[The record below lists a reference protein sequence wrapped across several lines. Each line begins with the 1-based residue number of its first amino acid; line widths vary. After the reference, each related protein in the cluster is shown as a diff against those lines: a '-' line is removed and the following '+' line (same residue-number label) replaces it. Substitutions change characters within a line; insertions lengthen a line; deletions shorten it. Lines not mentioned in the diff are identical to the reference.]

1 MTSPVAAAQAA
12 WSATEGL
19 TQLAPRTA
27 LYGPSTVPAILKPAA
42 GQPEWWRD
50 RLYKKITERRPYI
63 QFMDDY
69 YSGNHPLPWL
79 PSQAREEFRRIL
91 AMTRSNYMGLV
102 CDAQVERMIVQ
113 GFRIGDTAEADKETW
128 RIFQANNMD
137 SDLDQ
142 GFLEATKS
150 GAAYLMVGPNPKDSS
165 TPRISVEHPLQ
176 TIVECQ
182 PGDRRTRAAGLK
194 TWVDDWTGEVV
205 ARLYLPET
213 VHGWR
218 GKISSTSNV
227 PNWRP
232 DGEYV
237 RNPVGE
243 VPITEL
249 LNNPQLLG
257 GGRSELYDLTD
268 IQDRV
273 NKTIADRLITQD
285 FGAFPQKWAKGY
297 PDLKADGTP
306 NTIDIGRNR
315 MVTSDVKETEFG
327 QWSAAPLDPYSGAKR
342 EDVKDIASRS
352 RTPAQY
358 LLGEMSNVNGETLK
372 ASESGLV
379 SKVWQRFRGHEDGIE
394 DAVRM
399 ARRLAG
405 IASSADASM
414 ETIWRNPQ
422 YRSDGEVTDA
432 AIKRYQAGIATLRQV
447 REDCGY
453 SAAEIDRME
462 AEDAQGVQAPQNDGA
477 LADAQALSVRA
488 VALGSMVRA
497 GVEPEIAAQV
507 AGIDGLRFIDG
518 KPVTLKYDGP

>member
-1 MTSPVAAAQAA
+1 MTTPYEATQLA
-12 WSATEGL
+12 WSATAGL
-19 TQLAPRTA
+19 SQLPSKYTA
-27 LYGPSTVPAILKPAA
+27 QQPQNIPELLMPAT

-50 RLYKKITERRPYI
+50 RLYKKIVARRPYI

-79 PSQAREEFRRIL
+79 PAQARDEFRRIL
-91 AMTRSNYMGLV
+91 SMTRSNYMGLV
-102 CDAQVERMIVQ
+102 CDAQVERMSVQ
-113 GFRIGDTAEADKETW
+113 GFRIGDTAEADKATW

-142 GFLEATKS
+142 GFLEAAKC
-150 GAAYLMVGPNPKDSS
+150 GFAYLMVGPNPKDQS
-165 TPRISVEHPLQ
+165 TPRLSVEHPLQ
-176 TIVECQ
+176 TIVECE
-182 PGDRRTRAAGLK
+182 PGDRRTRAAALK

-205 ARLYLPET
+205 ARLYLPKA
-213 VHGWR
+213 VFGWR
-218 GKISSTSNV
+218 GKLSNTNK
-227 PNWRP
+227 PQWRP
-232 DGEYV
+232 DGV
-237 RNPVGE
+237 TPNPVGE

-285 FGAFPQKWAKGY
+285 FGAFPQKWAKGF

-327 QWSAAPLDPYSGAKR
+327 QWSAAPLDPYSAGKR

-372 ASESGLV
+372 ASESGLI
-379 SKVWQRFRGHEDGIE
+379 SKVRQRFRGHEDGIE
-394 DAVRM
+394 DAARM

-405 IASSADASM
+405 IASPEDVSM
-414 ETIWRNPQ
+414 ETIWRDPQ
-422 YRSDGEVTDA
+422 YRTEGEVTDA
-432 AIKRYQAGIATLRQV
+432 AIKRYQAGVATLRQT

-453 SAAEIDRME
+453 SQAVIARME
-462 AEDAQGVQAPQNDGA
+462 ADDKVGDPQLERLSRQFVDMTGGA
-477 LADAQALSVRA
+477 A
-488 VALGSMVRA
+488 
-497 GVEPEIAAQV
+497 
-507 AGIDGLRFIDG
+507 
-518 KPVTLKYDGP
+518 

>member
-1 MTSPVAAAQAA
+1 MTSPAEATAAAWAA
-12 WSATEGL
+12 TNGL
-19 TQLAPRTA
+19 AQ
-27 LYGPSTVPAILKPAA
+27 LKPRAQTQMLPVMPA
-42 GQPEWWRD
+42 ENVPEWWRD
-50 RLYKKITERRPYI
+50 RLFKKITDRRPYVE
-63 QFMDDY
+63 FMEDY

-79 PSQAREEFRRIL
+79 PTQARDEFRRIL

-102 CDAQVERMIVQ
+102 CDAQVERMTVQ
-113 GFRIGDTAEADKETW
+113 GFRIGDSVDADKETW

-142 GFLEATKS
+142 GFLEAAKC
-150 GAAYLMVGPNPKDSS
+150 GFAYLMVGPNPKDQSV
-165 TPRISVEHPLQ
+165 PKMSVEHPLQ
-176 TIVECQ
+176 TIVETD
-182 PGDRRTRAAGLK
+182 PGDRRSRAAGLK

-205 ARLYLPET
+205 ARLYLPT
-213 VHGWR
+213 VVFGWR
-218 GKISSTSNV
+218 GKVSTTSNV
-227 PNWRP
+227 PQWRT
-232 DGEYV
+232 DGEPYM
-237 RNPVGE
+237 NPVGE

-297 PDLKADGTP
+297 PDTKADGTP
-306 NTIDIGRNR
+306 NTIDIGRDR

-327 QWSAAPLDPYSGAKR
+327 QWSAAPLDPYSAAKR

-372 ASESGLV
+372 ASESGLI
-379 SKVWQRFRGHEDGIE
+379 SKVRQRFRGHEDGIE
-394 DAVRM
+394 DAARM

-405 IASSADASM
+405 IAGPADASM
-414 ETIWRNPQ
+414 ETIWRDPQ
-422 YRSDGEVTDA
+422 YRTEGEVTDA
-432 AIKRYQAGIATLRQV
+432 ALKRFQAGVATLRQT

-453 SAAEIDRME
+453 SQAVIARME
-462 AEDAQGVQAPQNDGA
+462 ADDQIGDPQLERMSRQFMDVTGGA
-477 LADAQALSVRA
+477 S
-488 VALGSMVRA
+488 
-497 GVEPEIAAQV
+497 
-507 AGIDGLRFIDG
+507 
-518 KPVTLKYDGP
+518 

>member
-1 MTSPVAAAQAA
+1 VTSPVESTMAA
-12 WSATEGL
+12 WAATDGL
-19 TQLAPRTA
+19 SQLKPRT
-27 LYGPSTVPAILKPAA
+27 TVMLPVMPAENL
-42 GQPEWWRD
+42 PEWWRD
-50 RLYKKITERRPYI
+50 RLYKKITARRPYI
-63 QFMDDY
+63 EFMDDY

-102 CDAQVERMIVQ
+102 CDAQVERMAVQ
-113 GFRIGDTAEADKETW
+113 GFRIGDSVDADKETW

-142 GFLEATKS
+142 GFLEAAKC
-150 GAAYLMVGPNPKDSS
+150 GYAYLMVGPNPRDTK
-165 TPRISVEHPLQ
+165 TPRMSVEHPAQ
-176 TIVECQ
+176 TIVETE
-182 PGDRRTRAAGLK
+182 PGDRRSRAAGLK

-205 ARLYLPET
+205 ARLYLPEW
-213 VHGWR
+213 VFGWR
-218 GKISSTSNV
+218 GKLSATNNV
-227 PNWRP
+227 PQWKVDLEP
-232 DGEYV
+232 Y

-257 GGRSELYDLTD
+257 GGRSELHDLTD

-273 NKTIADRLITQD
+273 NKTIADRLVTQD
-285 FGAFPQKWAKGY
+285 FGAFPQKWAKGF
-297 PDLKADGTP
+297 PDKKEDGTP

-327 QWSAAPLDPYSGAKR
+327 QWSAAPLDPYSAAKR

-379 SKVWQRFRGHEDGIE
+379 SKVRQRFRGHEDGIE

-399 ARRLAG
+399 TRQLAG
-405 IASSADASM
+405 IASLADATM
-414 ETIWRNPQ
+414 ETIWWNPQ
-422 YRSDGEVTDA
+422 YRSEGEVTDA
-432 AIKRYQAGIATLRQV
+432 AIKRFQAGVISLRQV

-453 SAAEIDRME
+453 SAAEIARME
-462 AEDAQGVQAPQNDGA
+462 ADDDKGDPQ
-477 LADAQALSVRA
+477 LERLSRQFV
-488 VALGSMVRA
+488 
-497 GVEPEIAAQV
+497 
-507 AGIDGLRFIDG
+507 D
-518 KPVTLKYDGP
+518 VTGDPS

>member
-1 MTSPVAAAQAA
+1 MAA
-12 WSATEGL
+12 WAATDGL
-19 TQLAPRTA
+19 SQLKPRTA
-27 LYGPSTVPAILKPAA
+27 VMLPVMPAENL
-42 GQPEWWRD
+42 PEWWRD
-50 RLYKKITERRPYI
+50 RLYKKIAARRPYI
-63 QFMDDY
+63 EFMDDY

-102 CDAQVERMIVQ
+102 CDAQVERMEVQ
-113 GFRIGDTAEADKETW
+113 GFRIGDSSEADKETW

-137 SDLDQ
+137 SDLDL
-142 GFLEATKS
+142 GFLESAKS
-150 GAAYLMVGPNPKDSS
+150 GYAYLMVGPNPRRSDL
-165 TPRISVEHPLQ
+165 PLMSVEHPAQ
-176 TIVECQ
+176 TIVETA
-182 PGDRRTRAAGLK
+182 PGNRRERSAGLK

-205 ARLYLPET
+205 ARLYLPEW
-213 VHGWR
+213 VFGWR
-218 GKISSTSNV
+218 GKVSATSGV
-227 PNWRP
+227 PQWNA
-232 DGEYV
+232 DGEPY

-285 FGAFPQKWAKGY
+285 FGAFPQKWASGY
-297 PDLKADGTP
+297 PDKTADGQS

-315 MVTSDVKETEFG
+315 MVTSDVKETQFG
-327 QWSAAPLDPYSGAKR
+327 QWSAAPLDPYSAAKR

-379 SKVWQRFRGHEDGIE
+379 SKVRQRFRGHEDGIE
-394 DAVRM
+394 DAARM
-399 ARRLAG
+399 VRRLAG
-405 IASSADASM
+405 IASPDDVSM

-432 AIKRYQAGIATLRQV
+432 AIKRFQARVATLRQT

-453 SAAEIDRME
+453 SAAVIERME
-462 AEDAQGVQAPQNDGA
+462 AEDAAAPP
-477 LADAQALSVRA
+477 
-488 VALGSMVRA
+488 
-497 GVEPEIAAQV
+497 VENFPQ
-507 AGIDGLRFIDG
+507 
-518 KPVTLKYDGP
+518 

>member
-1 MTSPVAAAQAA
+1 MTSPEATTAA
-12 WSATEGL
+12 WAATDGL
-19 TQLAPRTA
+19 SQLKPRT
-27 LYGPSTVPAILKPAA
+27 
-42 GQPEWWRD
+42 GQPQPLMPQTGLPAWWRD
-50 RLYKKITERRPYI
+50 RLYRKITERRPYI
-63 QFMDDY
+63 EFMDDY

-102 CDAQVERMIVQ
+102 CDAQVERMTVQ
-113 GFRIGDTAEADKETW
+113 GFRIGDSVDADKETW

-142 GFLEATKS
+142 GFLEASKC
-150 GAAYLMVGPNPKDSS
+150 GFAYLMVGPNPKNDAL
-165 TPRISVEHPLQ
+165 PLMSVEHPAQ
-176 TIVECQ
+176 TIVETA
-182 PGDRRTRAAGLK
+182 PGNRRQRAAGLK
-194 TWVDDWTGEVV
+194 TWLDDWTGEVV
-205 ARLYLPET
+205 ARLYLPDY
-213 VHGWR
+213 VFGWR
-218 GKISSTSNV
+218 GKVSATNGV
-227 PNWRP
+227 PRWQP
-232 DGEYV
+232 DGDPY

-285 FGAFPQKWAKGY
+285 FGAFPQKWATGF
-297 PDLKADGTP
+297 PDTNTDGTP

-315 MVTSDVKETEFG
+315 MVTSDVKETQFG
-327 QWSAAPLDPYSGAKR
+327 QWSAAPLDPYSAAKR

-379 SKVWQRFRGHEDGIE
+379 SKVRQRFRGHEDGIE
-394 DAVRM
+394 DAARM

-405 IASSADASM
+405 IATPADGSM
-414 ETIWRNPQ
+414 ETIWRDPQ
-422 YRSDGEVTDA
+422 YRTIAEVTDA
-432 AIKRYQAGIATLRQV
+432 AIKRLQSGGITLRQF

-453 SAAEIDRME
+453 SAAEIERME
-462 AEDAQGVQAPQNDGA
+462 AEDAVGDPQLERLSRQFVDVTG
-477 LADAQALSVRA
+477 DAS
-488 VALGSMVRA
+488 
-497 GVEPEIAAQV
+497 
-507 AGIDGLRFIDG
+507 
-518 KPVTLKYDGP
+518 

>member
-1 MTSPVAAAQAA
+1 MTTPDKAAALAWAA
-12 WSATEGL
+12 TAGL
-19 TQLAPRTA
+19 SGLKPRTPEDPDTGA
-27 LYGPSTVPAILKPAA
+27 VSLVKPQQ
-42 GQPEWWRD
+42 GEPEWWRD
-50 RLYKKITERRPYI
+50 RLYTRIVGRRDYVN
-63 QFMDDY
+63 FMDDY
-69 YSGNHPLPWL
+69 YSGRHPLPWL
-79 PSQAREEFRRIL
+79 PAQAREEFRRIL

-102 CDAQVERMIVQ
+102 CDAQVERMAVQ
-113 GFRIGDTAEADKETW
+113 GFRIGDSAEADKETW

-150 GAAYLMVGPNPKDSS
+150 GWAYLMVGPNPDDEK
-165 TPRISVEHPLQ
+165 TPFMSVEHPLQ
-176 TIVECQ
+176 TIIETQ
-182 PGDRRTRAAGLK
+182 PGNRRKRAAGLK

-205 ARLYLPET
+205 ARVYLPGW

-218 GKISSTSNV
+218 GKVSSAGGR
-227 PNWRP
+227 PRWRT
-232 DGEYV
+232 DGDPTP
-237 RNPVGE
+237 NPVGE

-285 FGAFPQKWAKGY
+285 FGAFPQKWATGF
-297 PDLKADGTP
+297 PEQNADGTP

-315 MVTSDVKETEFG
+315 LVKSDVKETRFG
-327 QWSAAPLDPYSGAKR
+327 QWDAAPLDPYSMGKR

-358 LLGEMSNVNGETLK
+358 LLGEMNNVNGATLI

-379 SKVWQRFRGHEDGIE
+379 SKIRQRFRGHEDGIE

-405 IASSADASM
+405 IAGPDDASM

-422 YRSDGEVTDA
+422 YRTEGEVTDA
-432 AIKRYQAGIATLRQV
+432 AIKRYQSGVATLRQT

-453 SAAEIDRME
+453 SAAEIERME
-462 AEDAQGVQAPQNDGA
+462 AEDDAGDPQLERISRTFTGVTGA
-477 LADAQALSVRA
+477 A
-488 VALGSMVRA
+488 
-497 GVEPEIAAQV
+497 
-507 AGIDGLRFIDG
+507 
-518 KPVTLKYDGP
+518 

>member
-1 MTSPVAAAQAA
+1 MTSPHEATMASWA
-12 WSATEGL
+12 ATEGL
-19 TQLAPRTA
+19 SQ
-27 LYGPSTVPAILKPAA
+27 LKPRQATHLLPLMPDS
-42 GQPEWWRD
+42 GLPEWWRD
-50 RLYKKITERRPYI
+50 RLYKKITDRRPYVEI
-63 QFMDDY
+63 MDDY

-102 CDAQVERMIVQ
+102 CDAQVERMTVQ
-113 GFRIGDTAEADKETW
+113 GFRIGDSAESDKETW
-128 RIFQANNMD
+128 RIFQTNNMD

-142 GFLEATKS
+142 GFLEAAKC
-150 GAAYLMVGPNPKDSS
+150 GHAYLMVGPNPRDER

-176 TIVECQ
+176 TIVESE
-182 PGDRRTRAAGLK
+182 PGDRRSRAAGLK

-205 ARLYLPET
+205 ARLYLPDW
-213 VHGWR
+213 VFGWR
-218 GKISSTSNV
+218 GKVSATSGV
-227 PNWRP
+227 PRWKA
-232 DGEYV
+232 DGEPY

-257 GGRSELYDLTD
+257 GGRSELHDLTD

-285 FGAFPQKWAKGY
+285 FGAFPQKWATGF
-297 PDLKADGTP
+297 PDLTEDGKP
-306 NTIDIGRNR
+306 NKIDIGRNR
-315 MVTSDVKETEFG
+315 MVTSDVKETQFG
-327 QWSAAPLDPYSGAKR
+327 QWAAAPLDPYSSAKR

-379 SKVWQRFRGHEDGIE
+379 SKVRQRCRGHEDGIE
-394 DAVRM
+394 DAARM

-405 IASSADASM
+405 IASAADVTM
-414 ETIWRNPQ
+414 ETIWRDPQ
-422 YRSDGEVTDA
+422 YRTEGEVTDA
-432 AIKRYQAGIATLRQV
+432 AIKRFQSGISSLRQT

-453 SAAEIDRME
+453 SQAVIARME
-462 AEDAQGVQAPQNDGA
+462 ADDQLGDPQLD
-477 LADAQALSVRA
+477 R
-488 VALGSMVRA
+488 LGR
-497 GVEPEIAAQV
+497 Q
-507 AGIDGLRFIDG
+507 FID
-518 KPVTLKYDGP
+518 VTGDPA

>member
-1 MTSPVAAAQAA
+1 MTTPVEAVKAA
-12 WSATEGL
+12 WAATAGL
-19 TQLAPRTA
+19 
-27 LYGPSTVPAILKPAA
+27 SDLKPRHTTEPRPVMPSANL
-42 GQPEWWRD
+42 PEWWRD
-50 RLYKKITERRPYI
+50 RLYKCIIQRRPYI
-63 QFMDDY
+63 EFMDDY

-91 AMTRSNYMGLV
+91 SMTRSNYMGLV
-102 CDAQVERMIVQ
+102 CDAQVERMTVQ
-113 GFRIGDTAEADKETW
+113 GFRIGDNVANDKDTW

-150 GAAYLMVGPNPKDSS
+150 GTAYLMVGPNPKDTS

-176 TIVECQ
+176 TIVECV
-182 PGDRRTRAAGLK
+182 PGNRRERAAGLK

-205 ARLYLPET
+205 ARLYLPKL
-213 VHGWR
+213 VFGWR
-218 GKISSTSNV
+218 GKVSATSGV
-227 PNWRP
+227 PQWRV
-232 DGEYV
+232 DGDAQP
-237 RNPVGE
+237 NPLGE

-249 LNNPQLLG
+249 VNNPQLLG

-285 FGAFPQKWAKGY
+285 FGAFPQKWATGY
-297 PDLKADGTP
+297 PELNQDGTP
-306 NTIDIGRNR
+306 NKIDIGRNR
-315 MVTSDVKETEFG
+315 MVTSDVQETKFG
-327 QWSAAPLDPYSGAKR
+327 QWEAAPLDPYSAGKR

-379 SKVWQRFRGHEDGIE
+379 SKIRQRFRGHEDGIE
-394 DAVRM
+394 DAARM

-405 IASSADASM
+405 IATDADQMM

-422 YRSDGEVTDA
+422 YRSEGEVTDA
-432 AIKRYQAGIATLRQV
+432 AIKRFQAGIITLRQV

-453 SAAEIDRME
+453 SAAEIERME
-462 AEDAQGVQAPQNDGA
+462 AEDKMGDPQLERMARQFMDVTG
-477 LADAQALSVRA
+477 
-488 VALGSMVRA
+488 GSA
-497 GVEPEIAAQV
+497 
-507 AGIDGLRFIDG
+507 
-518 KPVTLKYDGP
+518 